1 MKPLERSPDDLL
13 KGLNRLGLRASA
25 DALRALLTHLTK
37 SRASPAECFEQLT
50 ALERRERDA
59 RNLARRTKSATLGS
73 YKALDNFDWNHP
85 RSIDRA
91 LFEELL
97 ELRFLDT
104 GENVLFRGQ
113 SGVGKTNLSQNLGLR
128 ALERGRTVRFS
139 TLAQAVAD
147 LSRQESTPAL
157 ERRLRRYTNVDLL
170 ILDELGYL
178 PCDSR
183 SADLIYTI
191 ISRRHEQRS
200 TIVTTNLAYKLWGTV
215 FPGAACVVALVDRFA
230 QHCHVIDIDAES
242 WRNNDPGRASRTS
255 SRARPPA
262 RDAAP

>member
-1 MKPLERSPDDLL
+1 MKNPDKNPDGLL
-13 KGLNRLGLRASA
+13 QSLARLGLCASP

-37 SRASPAECFEQLT
+37 SRASPAECFEQLA

-59 RNLARRTKSATLGS
+59 RNLTRRTKSATLGS
-73 YKALDNFDWNHP
+73 YKSLDQFDWVHP
-85 RSIDRA
+85 RSIDRV
-91 LFEELL
+91 LFEDLL
-97 ELRFLDT
+97 DLRFLER
-104 GENVLFRGQ
+104 GENVLFRGP

-128 ALERGRTVRFS
+128 ALERGRTVRFT
-139 TLAQAVAD
+139 TLAQAIAD

-157 ERRLRRYTNVDLL
+157 ERRLHRYTSVDLL

-183 SADLIYTI
+183 SADLLYTI

-200 TIVTTNLAYKLWGTV
+200 TVVTTNLAYKQWGTV

-230 QHCHVIDIDAES
+230 QHCHAIDIDADS
-242 WRNNDPGRASRTS
+242 WRNNEASVRSRAKHQ
-255 SRARPPA
+255 ARPP
-262 RDAAP
+262 PK